1 MATYASV
8 LGIAGAHELV
18 HRITDW
24 GDVSFKSDEPNDIM
38 SMNSKPNG
46 LDPQKVA
53 LTDKEKAALLQKC
66 QDLHK

>member
-1 MATYASV
+1 MQYADV
-8 LGIAGAHELV
+8 FGIAGAHELM

-24 GDVSFKSDEPNDIM
+24 RDTNRTAEEPNDIM
-38 SMNSKPNG
+38 SING
-46 LDPQKVA
+46 NVMDPQKVA